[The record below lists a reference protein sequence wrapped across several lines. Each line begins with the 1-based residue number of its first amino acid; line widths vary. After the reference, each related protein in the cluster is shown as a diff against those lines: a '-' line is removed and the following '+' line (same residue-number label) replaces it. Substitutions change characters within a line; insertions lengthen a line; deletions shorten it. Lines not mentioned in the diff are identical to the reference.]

1 MLCPSF
7 KVMNLQQLRYVVATA
22 EHRTMT
28 DAARSLYIA
37 QPALSRAIRDLE
49 RELGM
54 TLFARSGRGVV
65 VTAQGRRVVKLAR
78 EALDAVREIEALSTH
93 GHSSDAELRIA
104 STPSLEPGLAGR
116 LLPAYTAEHPGVRV
130 HIVRCDG
137 RDGVISA
144 IRDQRADLGLTDLP
158 VPTDLISHPLERQE
172 IVLISPPGVNLPDP
186 VPMSRLNGMRLILPA
201 PGSSRRR
208 EFDALFAKHGVT
220 PVVAAQLDERGNWLN
235 TVRSGTASLL
245 WYRGMAEQ
253 ATRAGLV
260 VRTLDPSVRRVIAI
274 VHARRRL
281 PAIAQEFLTVAESGS
296 AA

>member
-1 MLCPSF
+1 
-7 KVMNLQQLRYVVATA
+7 MNLQQLRYVVATA

-78 EALDAVREIEALSTH
+78 EALDAVHEIESLAANTH
-93 GHSSDAELRIA
+93 AAGAELRIA

-116 LLPAYTAEHPGVRV
+116 LLPAYAAEHPGIRV

-137 RDGVISA
+137 RDSVVSA
-144 IRDQRADLGLTDLP
+144 VREQRADLGLTDLP
-158 VPTDLISHPLERQE
+158 VPTDLVTHPVERQE
-172 IVLISPPGVNLPDP
+172 IVLISPPGSGLPEP
-186 VPMSRLNGMRLILPA
+186 VPLARLTGMRLLLPTA
-201 PGSSRRR
+201 GSPRRR
-208 EFDALFAKHGVT
+208 EFDHIFTTYGVR
-220 PVVAAQLDERGNWLN
+220 PVVAAESDDRTGWLD
-235 TVRSGTASLL
+235 TVREAGVHLL
-245 WYRGMAEQ
+245 WYRAMAEP
-253 ATRAGLV
+253 AARAGLE
-260 VRTLDPSVRRVIAI
+260 VRSLSPALKKVIAV

-281 PAIAQEFLTVAESGS
+281 PAMAQDFLALAEGGS

>member
-1 MLCPSF
+1 
-7 KVMNLQQLRYVVATA
+7 MNLQQLRYVVATA

-78 EALDAVREIEALSTH
+78 EALDAVHEIEGLANNGAVTE
-93 GHSSDAELRIA
+93 AELRIA
-104 STPSLEPGLAGR
+104 ATPSLEPGLAGR
-116 LLPAYTAEHPGVRV
+116 LLPAYAAQHPGVRV
-130 HIVRCDG
+130 QIVRCDG
-137 RDGVISA
+137 REGVVSA

-158 VPTDLISHPLERQE
+158 VPADLITHPLERQE
-172 IVLISPPGVNLPDP
+172 IVLISPPGLELPNP
-186 VPMSRLNGMRLILPA
+186 VPMGRLHGMRLALPA
-201 PGSSRRR
+201 RGSTRRR
-208 EFDALFAKHGVT
+208 ELDAMFGKYAVT
-220 PVVAAQLDERGNWLN
+220 PTVVLETDERNGWLN
-235 TVRSGTASLL
+235 AVRTGQASLL
-245 WYRGMAEQ
+245 WYRAMAEQ
-253 ATRAGLV
+253 AARAGLV
-260 VRTLDPSVRRVIAI
+260 VRSLEPAVRRVIAV

-281 PAIAQEFLTVAESGS
+281 PLTAQDFLSTAEKGT

>member
-1 MLCPSF
+1 
-7 KVMNLQQLRYVVATA
+7 MNLQQLRYVVATA

-78 EALDAVREIEALSTH
+78 EALDAVAEIEALATQTN
-93 GHSSDAELRIA
+93 SSGAELRIA

-116 LLPAYTAEHPGVRV
+116 LLPAYAAEHPGIRV
-130 HIVRCDG
+130 QIVRCEG
-137 RDGVISA
+137 REAVVSA
-144 IRDQRADLGLTDLP
+144 VREQRADLGLTDLP
-158 VPTDLISHPLERQE
+158 VPTDLVSHPLERQE
-172 IVLISPPGVNLPDP
+172 IVLISPPGLALPAP
-186 VPMSRLNGMRLILPA
+186 VPVARLDGMRLVLPS
-201 PGSSRRR
+201 PGSPRRR
-208 EFDALFAKHGVT
+208 EFDQIFATHGVR
-220 PVVAAQLDERGNWLN
+220 PVPAVESDERRGWLR
-235 TVRSGTASLL
+235 TVREGRASLL

-253 ATRAGLV
+253 AARAGLV
-260 VRTLDPSVRRVIAI
+260 IRSLDPSLRKIIAV

-281 PAIAQEFLTVAESGS
+281 PAMAQHFVALAEGGS

>member
-1 MLCPSF
+1 
-7 KVMNLQQLRYVVATA
+7 MNLQQLRYVVATA

-78 EALDAVREIEALSTH
+78 EALGAVHEIESLANHGST
-93 GHSSDAELRIA
+93 GEAELRIA
-104 STPSLEPGLAGR
+104 ATPSLEPGLAGR

-137 RDGVISA
+137 RDAVVNA

-158 VPTDLISHPLERQE
+158 VPTDLITHPLERQE
-172 IVLISPPGVNLPDP
+172 IVLISPPGLELPDP
-186 VPMSRLNGMRLILPA
+186 VPMGKLNGMRLALPA
-201 PGSSRRR
+201 RGSVRRR
-208 EFDALFAKHGVT
+208 ELDAMFGKYAVS
-220 PVVAAQLDERGNWLN
+220 PVVVLETDERNGWLN
-235 TVRSGTASLL
+235 AVRTGQASLL

-253 ATRAGLV
+253 AGRAGLV
-260 VRTLDPSVRRVIAI
+260 VRSLEPAVRRVIAV

-281 PAIAQEFLTVAESGS
+281 PLMAQDFLATAEKGT

>member
-1 MLCPSF
+1 
-7 KVMNLQQLRYVVATA
+7 MNLQQLRYVVATA

-78 EALDAVREIEALSTH
+78 EALDAVHEIEGLAGQGGAT
-93 GHSSDAELRIA
+93 DAELRIA
-104 STPSLEPGLAGR
+104 STPSLEAGLAGR
-116 LLPAYTAEHPGVRV
+116 LLPAYAAEHPGVRV

-137 RDGVISA
+137 RDGVVSA

-158 VPTDLISHPLERQE
+158 VPTDLITHPLERQE
-172 IVLISPPGVNLPDP
+172 IVLISPPGLELPNP
-186 VPMSRLNGMRLILPA
+186 VPMGKLNGMRLALPA
-201 PGSSRRR
+201 RGSLRRR
-208 EFDALFAKHGVT
+208 ELDAMFGKYAVK
-220 PVVAAQLDERGNWLN
+220 PVVVLETDERNGWLN
-235 TVRSGTASLL
+235 AVRAGQASLL

-253 ATRAGLV
+253 AARAGLV
-260 VRTLDPSVRRVIAI
+260 VRSLEPAVRRVIAV

-281 PAIAQEFLTVAESGS
+281 PLIAQDFLATAEKGT

>member
-1 MLCPSF
+1 
-7 KVMNLQQLRYVVATA
+7 MNLQQLRYVVATA

-49 RELGM
+49 RELGT

-78 EALDAVREIEALSTH
+78 EALDAVHEIESLANHGTSTE
-93 GHSSDAELRIA
+93 AELRIA

-116 LLPAYTAEHPGVRV
+116 LLPAYAAEHPGVRV

-137 RDGVISA
+137 RDGVVNA

-158 VPTDLISHPLERQE
+158 VPTDLITHPLERQE
-172 IVLISPPGVNLPDP
+172 IVLISPPGLDLPNP
-186 VPMSRLNGMRLILPA
+186 VPMGKLHGMRLALPA
-201 PGSSRRR
+201 RGSMRRR
-208 EFDALFAKHGVT
+208 ELDAMFGKYSVN
-220 PVVAAQLDERGNWLN
+220 PVVVVETDERNGWLN
-235 TVRSGTASLL
+235 AVRAGQASLL

-253 ATRAGLV
+253 AARAGLV
-260 VRTLDPSVRRVIAI
+260 VRSLEPAVRRVIAVI
-274 VHARRRL
+274 HARRRL
-281 PAIAQEFLTVAESGS
+281 PLIAQDFLATAEKGT

>member
-1 MLCPSF
+1 
-7 KVMNLQQLRYVVATA
+7 MNLQQLRYVVATA

-78 EALDAVREIEALSTH
+78 EALDAVHEIEALSTH
-93 GHSSDAELRIA
+93 GHSSEAELRIA

-116 LLPAYTAEHPGVRV
+116 ILPAYTAEHPGVRV

-137 RDGVISA
+137 RDGVVNA
-144 IRDQRADLGLTDLP
+144 IRNQRADIGLTDLP
-158 VPTDLISHPLERQE
+158 VPTDLVSHPLERQE
-172 IVLISPPGVNLPDP
+172 IVLISPPGLDLPDP
-186 VPMSRLNGMRLILPA
+186 VPMSRLNGMRLVLPVS
-201 PGSSRRR
+201 GSARRR
-208 EFDALFAKHGVT
+208 EFDSLFAKYGVA
-220 PVVAAQLDERGNWLN
+220 PVAALETEERGNWLGP
-235 TVRSGTASLL
+235 VRAGAASLL

-253 ATRAGLV
+253 AARAGLV
-260 VRTLDPSVRRVIAI
+260 VRQLDPSVRRVIAI

-281 PAIAQEFLTVAESGS
+281 PAVAQEFLTVAEGGS

>member
-1 MLCPSF
+1 
-7 KVMNLQQLRYVVATA
+7 MNLQQLRYVVATA

-78 EALDAVREIEALSTH
+78 EALDAVAEIEALATQ
-93 GHSSDAELRIA
+93 GNSSGAELRIA

-116 LLPAYTAEHPGVRV
+116 LLPAYAAEHPGIRV
-130 HIVRCDG
+130 HIVRCEG
-137 RDGVISA
+137 REGVVSA
-144 IRDQRADLGLTDLP
+144 VREQRADLGLTDLP
-158 VPTDLISHPLERQE
+158 VPTDLVSHPLERQE
-172 IVLISPPGVNLPDP
+172 IVLISPPALDLPDP
-186 VPMSRLNGMRLILPA
+186 VPVARLDGMRLVLPA

-208 EFDALFAKHGVT
+208 EFDQIFATHGVR
-220 PVVAAQLDERGNWLN
+220 PIPAVESDERRGWLR
-235 TVRSGTASLL
+235 TVREGRASLL

-253 ATRAGLV
+253 AARAGLV
-260 VRTLDPSVRRVIAI
+260 VRSLDPSLRKIIAV

-281 PAIAQEFLTVAESGS
+281 PAMAQDFVALAEGGS

>member
-1 MLCPSF
+1 
-7 KVMNLQQLRYVVATA
+7 
-22 EHRTMT
+22 MT

-78 EALDAVREIEALSTH
+78 EALDAVAEIEALATQ
-93 GHSSDAELRIA
+93 GTSSGAELRIA

-116 LLPAYTAEHPGVRV
+116 LLPAYAAEHPGIRV
-130 HIVRCDG
+130 HIVRCEG
-137 RDGVISA
+137 REGVVSA
-144 IRDQRADLGLTDLP
+144 VREQRADLGLTDLP
-158 VPTDLISHPLERQE
+158 VPTDLVSHPLERQE
-172 IVLISPPGVNLPDP
+172 IVLISPPGLDLPDP
-186 VPMSRLNGMRLILPA
+186 VPVARLDGMRLVLPA
-201 PGSSRRR
+201 PGSPRRR
-208 EFDALFAKHGVT
+208 EFDQIFATHGVR
-220 PVVAAQLDERGNWLN
+220 PIAAVESDERRGWLR
-235 TVRSGTASLL
+235 TVREGRASLL

-253 ATRAGLV
+253 AARAGLV
-260 VRTLDPSVRRVIAI
+260 VRSLDPSLRKIIAV

-281 PAIAQEFLTVAESGS
+281 PAMAQHFVALAEGGS

>member
-1 MLCPSF
+1 
-7 KVMNLQQLRYVVATA
+7 MNLQQLRYVVATA

-65 VTAQGRRVVKLAR
+65 VTAQGRRVVKLAQ
-78 EALDAVREIEALSTH
+78 EALDAVHEIEGLANQGTVTE
-93 GHSSDAELRIA
+93 AELRIA
-104 STPSLEPGLAGR
+104 ATPSLEPGLAGR
-116 LLPAYTAEHPGVRV
+116 LLPAYAAEHPGVRV

-137 RDGVISA
+137 RDGVVSA

-158 VPTDLISHPLERQE
+158 VPTDLITHPLERQE
-172 IVLISPPGVNLPDP
+172 IVLISPPGLELPNP
-186 VPMSRLNGMRLILPA
+186 VPMGKLHGMRLALPA
-201 PGSSRRR
+201 RGSLRRR
-208 EFDALFAKHGVT
+208 ELDAMFGKYAVT
-220 PVVAAQLDERGNWLN
+220 PVVVVETDERNGWLN
-235 TVRSGTASLL
+235 AVRAGQASLL

-253 ATRAGLV
+253 AARAGLV
-260 VRTLDPSVRRVIAI
+260 VRSLEPAVRRVIAV

-281 PAIAQEFLTVAESGS
+281 PLIAQDFLTTAEKGT

>member
-1 MLCPSF
+1 
-7 KVMNLQQLRYVVATA
+7 MNLQQLRYVVATA

-65 VTAQGRRVVKLAR
+65 VTAHGRRVVKLAR
-78 EALDAVREIEALSTH
+78 EALDAVREIEGLAHH
-93 GHSSDAELRIA
+93 GGPAGEAELRIA

-130 HIVRCDG
+130 HIVRCDS
-137 RDGVISA
+137 RDAVVSA

-158 VPTDLISHPLERQE
+158 VPGDLVTHPLERQE
-172 IVLISPPGVNLPDP
+172 IVLISPPALELPNP
-186 VPMSRLNGMRLILPA
+186 VPMCRLDGMRLALPA
-201 PGSSRRR
+201 RGSVRRR
-208 EFDALFAKHGVT
+208 ELEAMFGRYAVN
-220 PVVAAQLDERGNWLN
+220 PVVVLETDERNGWLN
-235 TVRSGTASLL
+235 AVRAGQASLL

-253 ATRAGLV
+253 AGRAGLV
-260 VRTLDPSVRRVIAI
+260 VRSLEPAVRRVIAV

-281 PAIAQEFLTVAESGS
+281 PLIAQDFLATAEKGT

>member
-1 MLCPSF
+1 
-7 KVMNLQQLRYVVATA
+7 
-22 EHRTMT
+22 MT

-78 EALDAVREIEALSTH
+78 EALDAVHEIEGLANQNTVTE
-93 GHSSDAELRIA
+93 AELRIA
-104 STPSLEPGLAGR
+104 ATPSLEPGLAGR
-116 LLPAYTAEHPGVRV
+116 LLPAYAADHPGVRV

-137 RDGVISA
+137 RDGVVSA

-158 VPTDLISHPLERQE
+158 VPTDLITHPLERQE
-172 IVLISPPGVNLPDP
+172 IVLISPPGLELPNP
-186 VPMSRLNGMRLILPA
+186 VPMGKLHGMRLALPA
-201 PGSSRRR
+201 RGSMRRR
-208 EFDALFAKHGVT
+208 ELEAMFGKYAVT
-220 PVVAAQLDERGNWLN
+220 PVVVLETDERNGWLKA
-235 TVRSGTASLL
+235 VRAGQASLL

-253 ATRAGLV
+253 AGRAGLV
-260 VRTLDPSVRRVIAI
+260 VRSLEPAVRRVIAV

-281 PAIAQEFLTVAESGS
+281 PLIAQDFLATAEKGT

>member
-1 MLCPSF
+1 
-7 KVMNLQQLRYVVATA
+7 
-22 EHRTMT
+22 MT

-65 VTAQGRRVVKLAR
+65 VTAHGRRVVKLAR
-78 EALDAVREIEALSTH
+78 EALDAVHEIEGLANH
-93 GHSSDAELRIA
+93 GSATDAELRIA

-116 LLPAYTAEHPGVRV
+116 LLPAYTADHPGVRV

-137 RDGVISA
+137 RDAVVSA

-158 VPTDLISHPLERQE
+158 VPTDLITHPLERQE
-172 IVLISPPGVNLPDP
+172 IVLISPPGLELPNP
-186 VPMSRLNGMRLILPA
+186 VPMGRLHGMRLALPA
-201 PGSSRRR
+201 RGSMRRR
-208 EFDALFAKHGVT
+208 ELDAMFGKYAVS
-220 PVVAAQLDERGNWLN
+220 PVVVLETDERNGWLN
-235 TVRSGTASLL
+235 AVRAGKASLL
-245 WYRGMAEQ
+245 WYRAMAEQ
-253 ATRAGLV
+253 AARAGLI
-260 VRTLDPSVRRVIAI
+260 VRSLEPAVRRVIAV

-281 PAIAQEFLTVAESGS
+281 PLIAQDFLATAEKGT

>member
-1 MLCPSF
+1 
-7 KVMNLQQLRYVVATA
+7 
-22 EHRTMT
+22 MT

-78 EALDAVREIEALSTH
+78 EALDAVHEIEGLANH
-93 GHSSDAELRIA
+93 GGVTEAELRIA

-116 LLPAYTAEHPGVRV
+116 LLPAYAAEHPGVRV

-137 RDGVISA
+137 RDSVVSA

-158 VPTDLISHPLERQE
+158 VPTDLITHPLERQE
-172 IVLISPPGVNLPDP
+172 IVLISPPGLDLPNP
-186 VPMSRLNGMRLILPA
+186 VPMGKLHGMRLALPA
-201 PGSSRRR
+201 RGSMRRR
-208 EFDALFAKHGVT
+208 ELDAMFGKYSVS
-220 PVVAAQLDERGNWLN
+220 PVVVLETDERNGWLN
-235 TVRSGTASLL
+235 AVRTGQASLL
-245 WYRGMAEQ
+245 WYRGLAEQ
-253 ATRAGLV
+253 ASRAGLI
-260 VRTLDPSVRRVIAI
+260 VRSLEPAVRRVIAV

-281 PAIAQEFLTVAESGS
+281 PLIAQDFLATAEKGT

>member
-1 MLCPSF
+1 
-7 KVMNLQQLRYVVATA
+7 MNLQQLRYVVATA

-78 EALDAVREIEALSTH
+78 EALDAVREIETLSTH
-93 GHSSDAELRIA
+93 GHSSEAELRIA

-137 RDGVISA
+137 RDGVINA

-172 IVLISPPGVNLPDP
+172 IVLISPPGVELPDP
-186 VPMSRLNGMRLILPA
+186 VPMSRLNGMRLVLPA

-208 EFDALFAKHGVT
+208 EFDALFVKHGVA
-220 PVVAAQLDERGNWLN
+220 PVVAAQLDERANWLS

-281 PAIAQEFLTVAESGS
+281 PALAQEFLTVAESGS

>member
-1 MLCPSF
+1 
-7 KVMNLQQLRYVVATA
+7 MNLQQLRYVVATA

-93 GHSSDAELRIA
+93 GHTSEAELRIA

-172 IVLISPPGVNLPDP
+172 IVLISPPGVELPDP
-186 VPMSRLNGMRLILPA
+186 VPMSRLNGMRLMLPA

-208 EFDALFAKHGVT
+208 EFDALFVKYGVA
-220 PVVAAQLDERGNWLN
+220 PVVAAQLDERVNWLS

-260 VRTLDPSVRRVIAI
+260 VRTLDPSARRVIAI

>member
-1 MLCPSF
+1 
-7 KVMNLQQLRYVVATA
+7 MNLQQLRYVVATA

-78 EALDAVREIEALSTH
+78 EALDAVAEIEALATQGNAS
-93 GHSSDAELRIA
+93 GAELRIA

-116 LLPAYTAEHPGVRV
+116 LLPAYAAEHPGIRV
-130 HIVRCDG
+130 HIVRCEG
-137 RDGVISA
+137 REGVVSA
-144 IRDQRADLGLTDLP
+144 VREQRADLGLTDLP
-158 VPTDLISHPLERQE
+158 VPTDLVSHPLERQE
-172 IVLISPPGVNLPDP
+172 IVLISPPGLDLPDP
-186 VPMSRLNGMRLILPA
+186 VPVTRLDGMRLVLPA
-201 PGSSRRR
+201 PGSPRRR
-208 EFDALFAKHGVT
+208 EFDQIFATHGVR
-220 PVVAAQLDERGNWLN
+220 PIPAVESDERRGWLR
-235 TVRSGTASLL
+235 TVREGRASLL
-245 WYRGMAEQ
+245 WYRGMSEQ
-253 ATRAGLV
+253 AARAGLV
-260 VRTLDPSVRRVIAI
+260 VRSLDPSLRKIIAV

-281 PAIAQEFLTVAESGS
+281 PAMAQDFVALAEGGS

>member
-1 MLCPSF
+1 
-7 KVMNLQQLRYVVATA
+7 MNLQQLRYVVATA

-78 EALDAVREIEALSTH
+78 EALDAVHEIEGLANHAGMT
-93 GHSSDAELRIA
+93 DAELRIA
-104 STPSLEPGLAGR
+104 ATPSLEPGLAGR
-116 LLPAYTAEHPGVRV
+116 LLPAYAAEHPGVRV

-137 RDGVISA
+137 RDGVVSA

-158 VPTDLISHPLERQE
+158 VPTDLITHPLERQE
-172 IVLISPPGVNLPDP
+172 IVLISPPGLDLPNP
-186 VPMSRLNGMRLILPA
+186 VPMGKLHGMRLALPA
-201 PGSSRRR
+201 RGSSRRR
-208 EFDALFAKHGVT
+208 ELDAMFGKYAVT
-220 PVVAAQLDERGNWLN
+220 PVVVLETDERNGWLN
-235 TVRSGTASLL
+235 AVRAGRASLL
-245 WYRGMAEQ
+245 WYRGMADQ
-253 ATRAGLV
+253 AARAGLV
-260 VRTLDPSVRRVIAI
+260 VRSLEPAVRRVIAV

-281 PAIAQEFLTVAESGS
+281 PLIAQDFLSTAEKGT

>member
-1 MLCPSF
+1 
-7 KVMNLQQLRYVVATA
+7 MNLQQLRYVVATA

-78 EALDAVREIEALSTH
+78 EALGAVHEIEGLSNHAGTT
-93 GHSSDAELRIA
+93 DAELRIA
-104 STPSLEPGLAGR
+104 ATPSLEPGLAGR
-116 LLPAYTAEHPGVRV
+116 LLPAYAADHPGVRV

-137 RDGVISA
+137 RDGVVSA

-158 VPTDLISHPLERQE
+158 VPTDLITHPLERQE
-172 IVLISPPGVNLPDP
+172 IVLISPPGLELPNP
-186 VPMSRLNGMRLILPA
+186 VPMGKLNGMRLALPA
-201 PGSSRRR
+201 RGSLRRR
-208 EFDALFAKHGVT
+208 ELDAMFGKFAVT
-220 PVVAAQLDERGNWLN
+220 PVVVLETDERNGWLN
-235 TVRSGTASLL
+235 AVRAGQASLL

-253 ATRAGLV
+253 AGRAGLV
-260 VRTLDPSVRRVIAI
+260 VRSLEPAVRRIIAV

-281 PAIAQEFLTVAESGS
+281 PLIAQDFLATAEKGT

>member
-1 MLCPSF
+1 
-7 KVMNLQQLRYVVATA
+7 
-22 EHRTMT
+22 MT

-78 EALDAVREIEALSTH
+78 EALDAVREIEALS
-93 GHSSDAELRIA
+93 GNDHSEAELRIA

-116 LLPAYTAEHPGVRV
+116 LLPAYSAEHPGVRV

-137 RDGVISA
+137 RDGVVNA

-172 IVLISPPGVNLPDP
+172 IVLISPPGMNLPDP
-186 VPMSRLNGMRLILPA
+186 VPMNRLNGMPLVLPI

-208 EFDALFAKHGVT
+208 EFDALFAKYGVT
-220 PVVAAQLDERGNWLN
+220 PVPTVQLDERGNWLN

-253 ATRAGLV
+253 AVRAGLV
-260 VRTLDPSVRRVIAI
+260 VRPLAPSIRRVIAL

-281 PAIAQEFLTVAESGS
+281 PAIAQEFLSVAEGGS

>member
-1 MLCPSF
+1 
-7 KVMNLQQLRYVVATA
+7 MNLQQLRYVVATA

-78 EALDAVREIEALSTH
+78 EALGAVHEIESLANHGST
-93 GHSSDAELRIA
+93 GEAELRIA
-104 STPSLEPGLAGR
+104 ATPSLEPGLAGR

-137 RDGVISA
+137 RDAVVSA

-158 VPTDLISHPLERQE
+158 VPTDLITHPLERQE
-172 IVLISPPGVNLPDP
+172 IVLISPPNLELPDP
-186 VPMSRLNGMRLILPA
+186 VPMGKLDGMRLALPA
-201 PGSSRRR
+201 RGSVRRR
-208 EFDALFAKHGVT
+208 ELDAMFGKYAVS
-220 PVVAAQLDERGNWLN
+220 PVVVLETDERNGWLN
-235 TVRSGTASLL
+235 AVRTGQASLL

-253 ATRAGLV
+253 AGRAGLV
-260 VRTLDPSVRRVIAI
+260 VRSLEPAVRRVIAV

-281 PAIAQEFLTVAESGS
+281 PLMAQDFLATAEKGT

>member
-1 MLCPSF
+1 
-7 KVMNLQQLRYVVATA
+7 MNLQQLRYVVATA

-78 EALDAVREIEALSTH
+78 EALGAVHEIESLTHQGST
-93 GHSSDAELRIA
+93 GEAELRIA
-104 STPSLEPGLAGR
+104 ATPSLEPGLAGR

-130 HIVRCDG
+130 HIVRCEG
-137 RDGVISA
+137 RDAVVNA

-158 VPTDLISHPLERQE
+158 VPTDLITHPLERQE
-172 IVLISPPGVNLPDP
+172 IVLISPPGLDLPNP
-186 VPMSRLNGMRLILPA
+186 VPMGKLDGMRLALPA
-201 PGSSRRR
+201 RGSVRRR
-208 EFDALFAKHGVT
+208 ELDAMFGKYAVS
-220 PVVAAQLDERGNWLN
+220 PVVVLETDERNGWLN
-235 TVRSGTASLL
+235 AVRTGQASLL
-245 WYRGMAEQ
+245 WYRGMADQ
-253 ATRAGLV
+253 AGRAGLV
-260 VRTLDPSVRRVIAI
+260 VRSLEPAVRRVIAV

-281 PAIAQEFLTVAESGS
+281 PLIAQDFLATAEKGT

>member
-1 MLCPSF
+1 
-7 KVMNLQQLRYVVATA
+7 MNLQQLRYVVATA

-65 VTAQGRRVVKLAR
+65 VTPQGRRVVKLAR
-78 EALDAVREIEALSTH
+78 EALNAIHEIESLATH
-93 GHSSDAELRIA
+93 GHAPDAELRIA
-104 STPSLEPGLAGR
+104 ATPSLEPGLSAR

-137 RDGVISA
+137 REAVVTA
-144 IRDQRADLGLTDLP
+144 IREQRADLGLTDLP
-158 VPTDLISHPLERQE
+158 VPADLITRPLERQE
-172 IVLISPPGVNLPDP
+172 IVLISPPGLELPDP
-186 VPMSRLNGMRLILPA
+186 VPIGSLSGLHLLLPA
-201 PGSSRRR
+201 AGTARRR
-208 EFDALFAKHGVT
+208 EFDALFAKYGVSPAGT
-220 PVVAAQLDERGNWLN
+220 LETDETGGWL
-235 TVRSGTASLL
+235 TAVRSGIASLL
-245 WYRGMAEQ
+245 WYRAMAEQ
-253 ATRAGLV
+253 AVRAGLV
-260 VRTLDPSVRRVIAI
+260 VRALDPSIRRVVAI

-281 PAIAQEFLTVAESGS
+281 SAIAQEFLAVAEKGT

>member
-1 MLCPSF
+1 
-7 KVMNLQQLRYVVATA
+7 MNLQQLRYVVATA

-78 EALDAVREIEALSTH
+78 EALDAVAEIEALATQ
-93 GHSSDAELRIA
+93 GNSSGAELRIA

-116 LLPAYTAEHPGVRV
+116 LLPAYAAEHPGIRV
-130 HIVRCDG
+130 HIVRCEG
-137 RDGVISA
+137 REGVVSA
-144 IRDQRADLGLTDLP
+144 VREQRADLGLTDLP
-158 VPTDLISHPLERQE
+158 VPTDLVSHPLERQE
-172 IVLISPPGVNLPDP
+172 IVLISPPGLDLPDP
-186 VPMSRLNGMRLILPA
+186 VPVARLDGMRLVLPA
-201 PGSSRRR
+201 PGSPRRR
-208 EFDALFAKHGVT
+208 EFDQIFATYGVR
-220 PVVAAQLDERGNWLN
+220 PIPAVESDERRGWLRA
-235 TVRSGTASLL
+235 VREGRASLL
-245 WYRGMAEQ
+245 WYRSMAEQ
-253 ATRAGLV
+253 AARAGLV
-260 VRTLDPSVRRVIAI
+260 VRSLDPSLRKIIAV

-281 PAIAQEFLTVAESGS
+281 PAMAQDFVALAEGGS

>member
-1 MLCPSF
+1 
-7 KVMNLQQLRYVVATA
+7 MNLQQLRYVVATA

-78 EALDAVREIEALSTH
+78 EALDAVHEIEGLANQTTVTE
-93 GHSSDAELRIA
+93 AELRIA
-104 STPSLEPGLAGR
+104 ATPSLEPGLAGR
-116 LLPAYTAEHPGVRV
+116 LLPAYAAEHPGVRV

-137 RDGVISA
+137 RDGVVSA

-158 VPTDLISHPLERQE
+158 VPTDLITHPLERQE
-172 IVLISPPGVNLPDP
+172 IVLISPPGLELPNP
-186 VPMSRLNGMRLILPA
+186 VPMGKLHGMRLALPA
-201 PGSSRRR
+201 RGSLRRR
-208 EFDALFAKHGVT
+208 ELDAMFGKYSVT
-220 PVVAAQLDERGNWLN
+220 PKVVLETDERNGWLKA
-235 TVRSGTASLL
+235 VRTGQASLL

-253 ATRAGLV
+253 AARAGLV
-260 VRTLDPSVRRVIAI
+260 VRSLEPAVRRVIAV

-281 PAIAQEFLTVAESGS
+281 PLIAQDFLATAEKGT